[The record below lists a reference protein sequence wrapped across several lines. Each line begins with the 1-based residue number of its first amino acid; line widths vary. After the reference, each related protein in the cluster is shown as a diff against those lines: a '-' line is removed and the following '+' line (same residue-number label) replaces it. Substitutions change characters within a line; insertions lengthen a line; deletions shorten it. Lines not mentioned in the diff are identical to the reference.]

1 MDGNIHEIKAFCRWH
16 IGCSPWGVRL
26 IHSALVVVTAA
37 LMACNA
43 PGDLQAGLE
52 GPSVEISSDQ
62 HWQELAFVAR
72 AQTSAP
78 LLGAEVRVRAACDL
92 PARDDVDADAEG
104 AAGEQ
109 GQVRVMLARDALEQ
123 DHGRGESVLPLD
135 DGAEVLVPRLAF
147 DACEGDCEDT
157 FVIVFSAEGIPG
169 GVKVEMPI
177 HIEATLSYEGEAPSE
192 DSVTLQFVNA
202 PR

>member
-1 MDGNIHEIKAFCRWH
+1 MNGNGHEIKAFCLWH
-16 IGCSPWGVRL
+16 IGCFTQGVRL
-26 IHSALVVVTAA
+26 IHYALLVATAVLMAA
-37 LMACNA
+37 LTACGA

-78 LLGAEVRVRAACDL
+78 LVGAEVRVRAACDL
-92 PARDDVDADAEG
+92 PARMEDSADAG
-104 AAGEQ
+104 AG

-123 DHGRGESVLPLD
+123 DHGRGENVLPLD
-135 DGAEVLVPRLAF
+135 DGAEVLVPRPAF

-157 FVIVFSAEGIPG
+157 FVIVFSAEGIPE
-169 GVKVEMPI
+169 GVTVEMPI
-177 HIEATLSYEGEAPSE
+177 HIEATLSYEGEAPAE
-192 DSVTLQFVNA
+192 DSVALELINEA
-202 PR
+202 R